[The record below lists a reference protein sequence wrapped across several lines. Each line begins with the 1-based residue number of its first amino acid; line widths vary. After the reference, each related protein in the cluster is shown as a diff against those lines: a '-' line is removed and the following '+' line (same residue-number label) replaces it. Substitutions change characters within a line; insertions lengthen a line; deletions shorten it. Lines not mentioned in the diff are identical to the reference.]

1 MINTQKK
8 IQNNGT
14 GRRKTATARAYI
26 NPGKGDLEINGKSLQ
41 DYFGRATSRMIVM
54 QSLEAVNAVGL
65 FDIKINVKGG
75 GASGQA
81 GAVRYAIA
89 RALVDYDEKTIGR
102 ESSDPDSYRRQ
113 LRSANLYTRDSREVE
128 RKKYGLRKA
137 RRAVQFSK
145 R

>member
-1 MINTQKK
+1 MTVAK
-8 IQNNGT
+8 QNNGT

-26 NPGKGDLEINGKSLQ
+26 KPGKGELIVNGRPLEV
-41 DYFGRATSRMIVM
+41 YFGRATSRMIVM
-54 QSLEAVNAVGL
+54 QSLEAVNVVGQ
-65 FDIKINVKGG
+65 FDIKVNVKGG

-81 GAVRYAIA
+81 GAIRYAIA
-89 RALVDYDEKTIGR
+89 RALVDYDEQTIGTDSTV
-102 ESSDPDSYRRQ
+102 ETSYRRQ
-113 LRSANLYTRDSREVE
+113 LRSAQLYTRDSREVE